1 MQKEKDQTY
10 TFYSKLALKS
20 VEVHFKEIK
29 LIQ

>member
-1 MQKEKDQTY
+1 MFYAKRKDQTY

-29 LIQ
+29 